1 MESWRSR
8 KTLILSRTDMIGLV
22 TPAEYVT
29 CVEQAYRMHGEG
41 RYYMDPKGH
50 IVLDKYPGEW
60 EAMPSYI
67 EEPEAAACKWV
78 SIRERN
84 REKFDL
90 PTVFSILIYTHP
102 ETGFPLA
109 ICDGSY
115 HTVMRT
121 GASAAVS
128 AKWLARKNSKKLA
141 IVGAGHMAEG
151 TLATCDA
158 VFAWDEVRIW
168 SRSQS
173 TLDAFVK
180 SQGPKYPRFPI
191 HASRNLE
198 EVVRGADVVV
208 TVTPAREPLV
218 KDEWIA
224 PGTHIAALGADKGG
238 DQELDPR
245 IVQRSRIF
253 VDDIRQCRTD
263 GEINVPLAKGL
274 IREEDIAGEIGEV
287 VAGKKPGRRR
297 DHAVRLDG
305 HRAAGFG
312 DRSARIRTGGRRRR
326 RHREKDDFN
335 VTVGINADGAMRC
348 GHERPLRPP
357 GRYVLI
363 LKFRVVARTVPHKSS
378 APPETL

>member
-8 KTLILSRTDMIGLV
+8 KTLILSRTDMMGLV
-22 TPAEYVT
+22 TPAEYVS

-151 TLATCDA
+151 TLATCDT
-158 VFAWDEVRIW
+158 VFAWDEVRLW

-180 SQGPKYPRFPI
+180 SQAPKYPRFQI

-198 EVVRGADVVV
+198 EAVRGADVVV
-208 TVTPAREPLV
+208 TVTPARAPLV

-245 IVQRSRIF
+245 IVQRARIF

-263 GEINVPLAKGL
+263 GEINVPLSKGL
-274 IREEDIAGEIGEV
+274 IREQDIAGEIGEV
-287 VAGKKPGRRR
+287 VAGKKPGRRADDEITLFDSTGIALQDSATVPLEYER
-297 DHAVRLDG
+297 AV
-305 HRAAGFG
+305 AAG
-312 DRSARIRTGGRRRR
+312 
-326 RHREKDDFN
+326 
-335 VTVGINADGAMRC
+335 VGIEKKM
-348 GHERPLRPP
+348 
-357 GRYVLI
+357 I
-363 LKFRVVARTVPHKSS
+363 ST
-378 APPETL
+378 

>member
-1 MESWRSR
+1 MESWRNR
-8 KTLILSRTDMIGLV
+8 KTFILGRTDMLGLL
-22 TPAEYVT
+22 TPAEYVG

-84 REKFDL
+84 RAKYDL

-121 GASAAVS
+121 GAAAAVS
-128 AKWLARKNSKKLA
+128 AKWMARRNAKRLA

-151 TLATCDA
+151 TLATSIDI
-158 VFAWDEVRIW
+158 FPWEEVRVW
-168 SRSQS
+168 SRTQA
-173 TLDAFVK
+173 TLDHFLAT
-180 SQGPKYPRFPI
+180 QQPKYPQL
-191 HASRNLE
+191 NLHMSTNLAD
-198 EVVRGADVVV
+198 VVSGADVVV
-208 TVTPAREPLV
+208 TVTPARGPIV
-218 KDEWIA
+218 MDDWIA

-238 DQELDPR
+238 DQELDPK
-245 IVQRSRIF
+245 ILQRARIF

-263 GEINVPLAKGL
+263 GEINVPLREGL
-274 IREEDIAGEIGEV
+274 IKEKDIAGEMGEIIT
-287 VAGKKPGRRR
+287 GRKSGRVSDR
-297 DHAVRLDG
+297 EITLFDSTGIALQDSATVPLEYERAV
-305 HRAAGFG
+305 AAGVG
-312 DRSARIRTGGRRRR
+312 V
-326 RHREKDDFN
+326 EKKMIS
-335 VTVGINADGAMRC
+335 T
-348 GHERPLRPP
+348 
-357 GRYVLI
+357 
-363 LKFRVVARTVPHKSS
+363 
-378 APPETL
+378 